1 MQVFFPAEEL
11 RLAALL
17 KAYHPL
23 PANSGAMFEKLPTV
37 PTSQE
42 LLDKAFRRASRA
54 EDNESMIQ
62 NAGNILSDNLSNL
75 IRKFPSFEN
84 LPPFY
89 REMANVMV
97 GEDRLRI
104 SLSRLGWA
112 SKQTRLIT
120 REFTSKI
127 KRSRG
132 QDSGPARRSAF
143 GRFSSVMRS
152 IEKDLLFLNEAR
164 NLLRHIPMVDAS
176 LPTILIAGYPNVGK
190 SSFIVRVTGARPEIA
205 SYPFT
210 TRGIFVGHFLRGEQR
225 YQVVDTP
232 GLLDRPM
239 QDRNEI
245 ERQTVAALSHLPGVV
260 LYIVDPSEHCGY
272 PLASQISLAGDLK
285 EWINLPM
292 LIVAN
297 KADIMGEQKELE
309 GSRDFSLLMST
320 ETGLGVDVVLE
331 ALVGLLDAAAEKE
344 ALPI

>member
-1 MQVFFPAEEL
+1 
-11 RLAALL
+11 
-17 KAYHPL
+17 
-23 PANSGAMFEKLPTV
+23 MFEKLPTV

-297 KADIMGEQKELE
+297 KADIMGEQEGLE

-331 ALVGLLDAAAEKE
+331 ALVGLLDAATEKE